1 MEGANFLSGKSMRAI
16 WGLKAEAIRERRR
29 VVLLMF
35 WLGEGGAFVET
46 KESSRRDERNWVRF
60 EDMSDRVW

>member
-1 MEGANFLSGKSMRAI
+1 MRAI

-35 WLGEGGAFVET
+35 WLSEGGGFAEM
-46 KESSRRDERNWVRF
+46 KESSRRDERNWMRL
-60 EDMSDRVW
+60 EEISDRV